1 MNAHSLKIR
10 RNLTFQERS
19 GSLITIIR
27 RSHIAPFLALVFVL
41 LVGCSPSRFEKQ
53 QVEQQVETAFSEP
66 LCGNGYS
73 PDYGFSYDLLQPH
86 WTVGWEDNVSQLA
99 LREVD
104 TIFDK
109 LDEDSIAQTMVL
121 ILPADQVGIRTNC
134 AVHFLRYMKL
144 GLPTGPHK
152 DNGFVFLIVTE
163 PDGIDVHYA
172 VGLGLPALTAP
183 ELTNINRAVEGAY
196 ESTHS
201 LDQALLTLARE
212 FDTVAR
218 NNYDPEYNS
227 ETVPLHPTPSS
238 PADQTEQS
246 TQQNEEP
253 IEQPAG
259 SAFSLLLC
267 GQLCLGAILIWFM
280 IWIFTRIAGGGAGSY
295 TPYSG
300 PWDGPRS
307 RGGFRGFPRDFPSG
321 GGRRNSGPRRR
332 GGGGSGRSG
341 RTN

>member
-1 MNAHSLKIR
+1 MNVYTLKIR
-10 RNLTFQERS
+10 RILHLQERFGRLTS
-19 GSLITIIR
+19 IFRTIR
-27 RSHIAPFLALVFVL
+27 IAPLLTLVIVL
-41 LVGCSPSRFEKQ
+41 LVGCSPFQ
-53 QVEQQVETAFSEP
+53 IEQQVETDFDEP
-66 LCGNGYS
+66 LCGNGYAS
-73 PDYGFSYDLLQPH
+73 DYGFSYDLLQPH
-86 WTVGWEDNVSQLA
+86 WTVGWEDNVSQLTV
-99 LREVD
+99 RQVD
-104 TIFDK
+104 NIFDK
-109 LDEDSIAQTMVL
+109 LDEDSIAQTMIL
-121 ILPADQVGIRTNC
+121 ILPAEEVGIRTNC

-183 ELTNINRAVEGAY
+183 ELTNINRAVESTY

-218 NNYDPEYNS
+218 NNYESENKS
-227 ETVPLHPTPSS
+227 ETVPLHPPTSS
-238 PADQTEQS
+238 PVEQTEEPLN
-246 TQQNEEP
+246 QNEEP

-259 SAFSLLLC
+259 SPFSLLLC

-280 IWIFTRIAGGGAGSY
+280 IWIFTRIAGSGTGYS

-300 PWDGPRS
+300 PWDGTRS
-307 RGGFRGFPRDFPSG
+307 RGGFRGFPPGRSFPSG
-321 GGRRNSGPRRR
+321 GSRRNRGPRMR
-332 GGGGSGRSG
+332 GGSGSGRSG